1 MATYNKTVTV
11 AGGYFV
17 IGGGANA
24 SYALNTGDTIT
35 FNLNDASNAT
45 HPLVIGPTNNND
57 SDAYGSSEGVTYTV
71 SGATYATAA
80 AYETAYLSA
89 KGSSATAAVTVSYT
103 VPSGVSGTIYYF
115 CAVHSGMGNSLV
127 LTDTSLDEDVD
138 PAGSNQPGFKFD
150 AGIPASGMNQVASTD
165 LDVPNAGGVSENY
178 CIFGPV
184 RQASGNSVVA
194 GNLTVF
200 NSLNIEG
207 QLNITGN
214 VDIR

>member
-11 AGGYFV
+11 VGGVYY
-17 IGGGANA
+17 IDGGTNA
-24 SYALNTGDTIT
+24 SYPLNTGDTIT
-35 FNLNDASNAT
+35 FNLDDASNAT

-71 SGATYATAA
+71 SGTTYSTAS
-80 AYETAYLSA
+80 AYETAYISA
-89 KGSSATAAVTVSYT
+89 KTSSATATASVSYT

-127 LTDTSLDEDVD
+127 LTDTSVDADVD
-138 PAGSNQPGFKFD
+138 PASSNATGFKFD
-150 AGIPASGMNQVASTD
+150 SGIPASGMNQVASAD

-178 CIFGPV
+178 LIFGPV